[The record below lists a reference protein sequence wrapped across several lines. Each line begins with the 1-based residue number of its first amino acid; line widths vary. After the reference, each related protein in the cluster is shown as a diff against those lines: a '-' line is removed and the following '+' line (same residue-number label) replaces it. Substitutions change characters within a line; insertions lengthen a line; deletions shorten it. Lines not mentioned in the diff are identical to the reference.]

1 MTNNA
6 PFLDMAHKLADAPRP
21 VLQSYYR
28 KPLDID
34 EKGDASLVTDADRA
48 IERTMRDLIN
58 AELPDHGILGEE
70 YGPENLDAEYVWI
83 LDPIDGTK
91 SFITGKPSFNTLIA
105 LCRNGKPVLGVIDQA
120 ILDERWIG
128 VDGQPT
134 TLNGKAVTVRECAH
148 LKDATIFTTGPDL
161 FVDPKAIAG
170 YEAIFGVARQ
180 PIYGIDSYGY
190 GLIAMGFGDVLVE
203 SNLQPYDFCAAVPVI
218 EGAGGVIT
226 DWDGNALTIHSGDL
240 VIASGD
246 KRAHAEG
253 LAVLQ
258 KAIAQD

>member
-1 MTNNA
+1 MTNSH
-6 PFLDMAHKLADAPRP
+6 PFLAMAHKLADAARP

-28 KPLDID
+28 RPLEID

-48 IERTMRDLIN
+48 IERTMRDLII

-105 LCRNGKPVLGVIDQA
+105 LCQNGKPILGVIDQA

-128 VDGQPT
+128 VSGQPT
-134 TLNGKAVTVRECAH
+134 TLNGEVVRARACEH

-161 FVDPKAIAG
+161 FIEEKAIAG
-170 YEAIFGVARQ
+170 YKAAFGAARQ

-226 DWDGNALTIHSGDL
+226 DWNGDALTINSGDL

-246 KRAHAEG
+246 ARCHVEGLDVLKRA
-253 LAVLQ
+253 
-258 KAIAQD
+258 IA

>member
-6 PFLDMAHKLADAPRP
+6 PFLDMAHKLADAARP

-105 LCRNGKPVLGVIDQA
+105 LCRNGKPVLGV
-120 ILDERWIG
+120 
-128 VDGQPT
+128 
-134 TLNGKAVTVRECAH
+134 
-148 LKDATIFTTGPDL
+148 
-161 FVDPKAIAG
+161 
-170 YEAIFGVARQ
+170 
-180 PIYGIDSYGY
+180 
-190 GLIAMGFGDVLVE
+190 
-203 SNLQPYDFCAAVPVI
+203 
-218 EGAGGVIT
+218 
-226 DWDGNALTIHSGDL
+226 
-240 VIASGD
+240 
-246 KRAHAEG
+246 
-253 LAVLQ
+253 
-258 KAIAQD
+258 

>member
-1 MTNNA
+1 MTNSH
-6 PFLDMAHKLADAPRP
+6 PFLAMANKLADAARP

-28 KPLDID
+28 RPLEID

-70 YGPENLDAEYVWI
+70 FGPENLDAEYVWI

-105 LCRNGKPVLGVIDQA
+105 LCQNGKPILGVIDQA

-128 VDGQPT
+128 VSGQPT
-134 TLNGKAVTVRECAH
+134 TLNGQVVRARACEH

-161 FVDPKAIAG
+161 FIEEKAIAG
-170 YEAIFGVARQ
+170 YKAAFGAARQ

-226 DWDGNALTIHSGDL
+226 DWNGDQLTINSGDL

-246 KRAHAEG
+246 ARCHAEG
-253 LAVLQ
+253 LDVL
-258 KAIAQD
+258 KRAIA

>member
-1 MTNNA
+1 MTNSH
-6 PFLDMAHKLADAPRP
+6 PFLAMVHKLADAARP

-28 KPLDID
+28 RPLEID

-91 SFITGKPSFNTLIA
+91 SFISGKPSFNTLIA
-105 LCRNGKPVLGVIDQA
+105 LCQNGKPILGVIDQA

-128 VDGQPT
+128 VSGQPT
-134 TLNGKAVTVRECAH
+134 TLNGQVVQARACEY

-161 FVDPKAIAG
+161 FTEEKAIAG
-170 YEAIFGVARQ
+170 YKAAFGAARQ

-226 DWDGNALTIHSGDL
+226 DWNGDQLTINSGDL

-246 KRAHAEG
+246 ARCHAEG
-253 LAVLQ
+253 LDVL
-258 KAIAQD
+258 KRAIA

>member
-6 PFLDMAHKLADAPRP
+6 PFLDMAHKLADAARP

-134 TLNGKAVTVRECAH
+134 TLNGKAVTARECQH

-161 FVDPKAIAG
+161 FVEEKAIAG
-170 YEAIFGVARQ
+170 YEAIFGAAKQ

-218 EGAGGVIT
+218 EGAGGIIT

-246 KRAHAEG
+246 ARAHAEG

>member
-1 MTNNA
+1 MRNSH
-6 PFLDMAHKLADAPRP
+6 PFLAMAHKLADAARP

-28 KPLDID
+28 KPVEID
-34 EKGDASLVTDADRA
+34 VKGDSSLVTDADRA
-48 IERTMRDLIN
+48 IERTMRDLIH
-58 AELPDHGILGEE
+58 AELPGHGILGEE
-70 YGPENLDAEYVWI
+70 YGPENLDAEYVWV

-105 LCRNGKPVLGVIDQA
+105 LCQNGKPVLGVIDQA

-128 VDGQPT
+128 IGGQAT
-134 TLNGKAVTVRECAH
+134 TLNDKPITARECPH

-161 FVDPKAIAG
+161 FVEKKAIAG
-170 YEAIFGVARQ
+170 YEAAFKAARQ
-180 PIYGIDSYGY
+180 PVYGIDSYGY
-190 GLIAMGFGDVLVE
+190 GLIALGFGDVLIE

-226 DWDGNALTIHSGDL
+226 DWDGKDLTIHSGDL

-246 KRAHAEG
+246 KRCHQEG
-253 LAVLQ
+253 LDVLQ
-258 KAIAQD
+258 RATA

>member
-1 MTNNA
+1 MTNSH
-6 PFLDMAHKLADAPRP
+6 PFLAMAHKLADAARP

-28 KPLDID
+28 QPLEID

-105 LCRNGKPVLGVIDQA
+105 LCQNGKPILGVIDQA

-128 VDGQPT
+128 VSGQPT
-134 TLNGKAVTVRECAH
+134 TLNGQVVRTRACEH

-161 FVDPKAIAG
+161 FIEEKAIAG
-170 YEAIFGVARQ
+170 YKVAFGAARQ

-226 DWDGNALTIHSGDL
+226 DWNGDQLTINSGDL

-246 KRAHAEG
+246 ARCHAEG
-253 LAVLQ
+253 LDVL
-258 KAIAQD
+258 KRAIA

>member
-1 MTNNA
+1 MTNSH
-6 PFLDMAHKLADAPRP
+6 PFLAMAHKLADVARP

-28 KPLDID
+28 KPVEID
-34 EKGDASLVTDADRA
+34 VKGDASLVTIADRE
-48 IERTMRDLIN
+48 IERAMRDMIN

-70 YGPENLDAEYVWI
+70 HGSENLDAEYVWV

-91 SFITGKPSFNTLIA
+91 SFIAGKPSFNTLIA
-105 LCRNGKPVLGVIDQA
+105 LCQNGKPVLGLIDQA

-128 VDGQPT
+128 VTGQAT
-134 TLNGKAVTVRECAH
+134 TLNDKPIKARACEH

-161 FVDPKAIAG
+161 FITPKAIAG
-170 YEAIFGVARQ
+170 YKASFGAARH

-226 DWDGNALTIHSGDL
+226 DWDGTALTINSGDL

-246 KRAHAEG
+246 ARCHGEG
-253 LAVLQ
+253 LDVLR
-258 KAIAQD
+258 AATA

>member
-1 MTNNA
+1 MINSH
-6 PFLDMAHKLADAPRP
+6 PFLAMAHKLADAARP
-21 VLQSYYR
+21 VLQSYFR
-28 KPLDID
+28 KPLAID

-91 SFITGKPSFNTLIA
+91 SFITGKPSFNTLIS
-105 LCRNGKPVLGVIDQA
+105 LCQNGKPILGVIDQA

-128 VDGQPT
+128 IEGQPT
-134 TLNGKAVTVRECAH
+134 TLNDKVVTARACAH

-161 FVDPKAIAG
+161 FIEEKAIAG
-170 YEAIFGVARQ
+170 YEAAFSSAKQ

-226 DWDGNALTIHSGDL
+226 DWNGKSLTIDSGDL

-246 KRAHAEG
+246 TRCHQEG

-258 KAIAQD
+258 KAIA

>member
-1 MTNNA
+1 MTNSH
-6 PFLDMAHKLADAPRP
+6 PFLAMAHKLADAARP

-28 KPLDID
+28 RPLEID

-105 LCRNGKPVLGVIDQA
+105 LCQNGKPILGVIDQA

-128 VDGQPT
+128 VSGQPT
-134 TLNGKAVTVRECAH
+134 TLNGQVIRARACEH

-161 FVDPKAIAG
+161 FIEEKAIAG
-170 YEAIFGVARQ
+170 YKAAFGAAGQ

-226 DWDGNALTIHSGDL
+226 DWNGDQLTINSGDL

-246 KRAHAEG
+246 ARCHAEG
-253 LAVLQ
+253 LDVL
-258 KAIAQD
+258 KRAIA

>member
-1 MTNNA
+1 MTNSH
-6 PFLDMAHKLADAPRP
+6 PFLAMAHKLADAARP

-28 KPLDID
+28 RPLEID
-34 EKGDASLVTDADRA
+34 EKGDTSLVTDADRA

-105 LCRNGKPVLGVIDQA
+105 LCQNGKPILGVIDQA
-120 ILDERWIG
+120 VLDERWIG
-128 VDGQPT
+128 VSGQPT
-134 TLNGKAVTVRECAH
+134 TLNGDVVRARACSH

-161 FVDPKAIAG
+161 FIEEKAIAG
-170 YEAIFGVARQ
+170 YKAAFGAARQ

-226 DWDGNALTIHSGDL
+226 DWNGDQLTINSGDL

-246 KRAHAEG
+246 ARCHAEG
-253 LAVLQ
+253 LDVL
-258 KAIAQD
+258 KRAIA

>member
-1 MTNNA
+1 MTNSH
-6 PFLDMAHKLADAPRP
+6 PFLAMANKLADAARP

-28 KPLDID
+28 RPLEID

-105 LCRNGKPVLGVIDQA
+105 LCQNGKPILGVIDQA

-128 VDGQPT
+128 VSGQPT
-134 TLNGKAVTVRECAH
+134 TLNGQVVRARACEH

-161 FVDPKAIAG
+161 FIEEKAIAG
-170 YEAIFGVARQ
+170 YKAAFGAARQ

-226 DWDGNALTIHSGDL
+226 DWNGDQLTINSGDL

-246 KRAHAEG
+246 ARCHAEG
-253 LAVLQ
+253 LDVL
-258 KAIAQD
+258 KRAIA

>member
-1 MTNNA
+1 MTNSH
-6 PFLDMAHKLADAPRP
+6 PFLAMAHKLADAARP

-28 KPLDID
+28 RPLEID

-105 LCRNGKPVLGVIDQA
+105 LCQNGKPILGVIDQA

-128 VDGQPT
+128 VSGQST
-134 TLNGKAVTVRECAH
+134 TLNGEVVRARACEH

-161 FVDPKAIAG
+161 FIEEKAIAG
-170 YEAIFGVARQ
+170 YKAAFRAARQ

-226 DWDGNALTIHSGDL
+226 DWNGDQLTINSGDL

-246 KRAHAEG
+246 ARCHAEG
-253 LAVLQ
+253 IDVL
-258 KAIAQD
+258 KRAIA

>member
-1 MTNNA
+1 MTNSH
-6 PFLDMAHKLADAPRP
+6 PFLAIANKLADAARP

-28 KPLDID
+28 KPLAIN

-48 IERTMRDLIN
+48 IERTMRDIIN
-58 AELPDHGILGEE
+58 NELPGHGILGEE
-70 YGPENLDAEYVWI
+70 YGRENVDAEYVWI

-105 LCRNGKPVLGVIDQA
+105 LCQNGKPILGVIDQA

-128 VDGQPT
+128 VAGQPT
-134 TLNGKAVTVRECAH
+134 TLNGIPVKARACPH

-161 FVDPKAIAG
+161 FIEEKAIAG
-170 YEAIFGVARQ
+170 YEAAYAAARQ
-180 PIYGIDSYGY
+180 PMYGVDSYGY

-203 SNLQPYDFCAAVPVI
+203 SNLQPYDYCAAVPVI

-226 DWDGNALTIHSGDL
+226 DWNGDALTINSGDL

-246 KRAHAEG
+246 ARCHQEGLSLLKRA
-253 LAVLQ
+253 
-258 KAIAQD
+258 IA

>member
-1 MTNNA
+1 MRNSH
-6 PFLDMAHKLADAPRP
+6 PFLAMAHKLADAARP

-28 KPLDID
+28 KPVDID
-34 EKGDASLVTDADRA
+34 VKGDSSLVTDADRA

-70 YGPENLDAEYVWI
+70 HGPENLDAEYVWV

-105 LCRNGKPVLGVIDQA
+105 LCQNGKPVLGLIDQA

-128 VDGQPT
+128 VSGQQT
-134 TLNGKAVTVRECAH
+134 TLNDKPIAARECVH

-161 FVDPKAIAG
+161 FVEEKSIAG
-170 YEAIFGVARQ
+170 YEAAFKAARQ
-180 PIYGIDSYGY
+180 QIYGIDSYGY
-190 GLIAMGFGDVLVE
+190 GLIALGFGDVLIE

-226 DWDGNALTIHSGDL
+226 DWNGKDLTINSGDL

-246 KRAHAEG
+246 ARCHHEG
-253 LAVLQ
+253 LEILQ
-258 KAIAQD
+258 RATAS